1 MRKILLKNNSKWLS
15 QSLKFSSKP
24 VEALVFGSL
33 FFASNISS
41 PSNLGA
47 KEKPASEKSA
57 EDSSKTKLPLSVR
70 PEVQTAEWAVQWWM
84 PRHEQKLKEKGAL
97 KNCQLVWIGDSIT
110 HGWEGEG
117 KEIWSEK
124 YAKYDSLNLGFS
136 GDRTEQVLWRLDHG
150 AVEGLNPKLVVLMIG
165 TNNAGHRQEPSE
177 ETAQGITAIVQD
189 LKKRL
194 PNSKLL
200 VLGVF
205 PRGETPSDSLR
216 KLNEKTNQ
224 LIAPL
229 ADNKQVF
236 FLDISKSFL
245 DSNGN
250 LPADIMPDRLHPN
263 RKGYELWAQAI
274 DGKLGELLK

>member
-1 MRKILLKNNSKWLS
+1 M
-15 QSLKFSSKP
+15 
-24 VEALVFGSL
+24 L
-33 FFASNISS
+33 FRS
-41 PSNLGA
+41 
-47 KEKPASEKSA
+47 
-57 EDSSKTKLPLSVR
+57 
-70 PEVQTAEWAVQWWM
+70 
-84 PRHEQKLKEKGAL
+84 
-97 KNCQLVWIGDSIT
+97 
-110 HGWEGEG
+110 
-117 KEIWSEK
+117 
-124 YAKYDSLNLGFS
+124 
-136 GDRTEQVLWRLDHG
+136 
-150 AVEGLNPKLVVLMIG
+150 
-165 TNNAGHRQEPSE
+165 
-177 ETAQGITAIVQD
+177 
-189 LKKRL
+189 RL

-216 KLNEKTNQ
+216 KLNDKTNQ